1 MAGVVVI
8 GVIVF
13 MTIFPGSFTSFSP
26 MDQNAGPQMAKPSAA
41 HFMGTDNLGRDVGA
55 RMVYGARTILGV
67 AIAASILSALIG
79 IPLGLISG
87 FAGNWLDKVLSL
99 VMDSVYSFPGL
110 ILAIAFAAMLGPGV
124 INITVAVSVV
134 YIPTYFRLVR
144 GPNAIHQGRT
154 LRRGRA
160 RHRREAERNSAK
172 YIFPNVIATVVVVFS
187 LNVADAI
194 MTEAALSYIGLGLPA
209 GIPDWGMDLS
219 MGKKFLPSGVW
230 WMITY
235 PGTDD
240 HDPRPRLYDARRGS
254 LRDPQP
260 QAAGVLKMADY
271 ARETILE
278 IEDLSIAYPISIGT
292 VRAVEG
298 ISLTV
303 RKGEVLGIVGESGCG
318 KSTLGLSILKL
329 MKPPGRI
336 TSGSILYKGND
347 ILTMDDKSL
356 LDLRG
361 GNIAMIFQ
369 NPLTSLDPLV
379 TVQDTSSRPYAS
391 TKPKFPRRT
400 CVERAEDILAD
411 LGIEATQARR
421 VSIPAFRGHAP
432 EHHDRAGPHPAS
444 PHPPRRRAHDRPRRD
459 RRGGFTELL

>member
-1 MAGVVVI
+1 MDKAQRGTEPAAARFSPAAGLARLIGRFSEAARKYRMEWWILVVGALVI

-13 MTIFPGSFTSFSP
+13 MTVFPGLFTSFSP
-26 MDQNAGPQMAKPSAA
+26 LDQNAGPQMVKPSAA

-67 AIAASILSALIG
+67 AIAASILSAIIG

-144 GPNAIHQGRT
+144 GQTLSIKEELYVEAARAIGA
-154 LRRGRA
+154 RR
-160 RHRREAERNSAK
+160 SVILAK

-235 PGTDD
+235 PGMMIMMLALGFTMLGEGLSEILN
-240 HDPRPRLYDARRGS
+240 PRLQEY
-254 LRDPQP
+254 
-260 QAAGVLKMADY
+260 
-271 ARETILE
+271 
-278 IEDLSIAYPISIGT
+278 
-292 VRAVEG
+292 
-298 ISLTV
+298 
-303 RKGEVLGIVGESGCG
+303 
-318 KSTLGLSILKL
+318 
-329 MKPPGRI
+329 
-336 TSGSILYKGND
+336 
-347 ILTMDDKSL
+347 
-356 LDLRG
+356 
-361 GNIAMIFQ
+361 
-369 NPLTSLDPLV
+369 
-379 TVQDTSSRPYAS
+379 
-391 TKPKFPRRT
+391 
-400 CVERAEDILAD
+400 
-411 LGIEATQARR
+411 
-421 VSIPAFRGHAP
+421 
-432 EHHDRAGPHPAS
+432 
-444 PHPPRRRAHDRPRRD
+444 
-459 RRGGFTELL
+459 